1 MRENWRNGKF
11 GTEGQF
17 GLGNRIQSNFK
28 GGKKQVFPGGVG
40 EGIDEISSDKD
51 TPSSATCSV

>member
-28 GGKKQVFPGGVG
+28 GGKKTGFSWRSRGRNQ
-40 EGIDEISSDKD
+40 
-51 TPSSATCSV
+51 